1 MMVCSNTEP
10 VSSFYSTN
18 LQSKMDSYDRLGQRI
33 CRALGA
39 PLINI
44 EIHADQLNEFIGIA
58 CEMFTKF
65 AGYTQ
70 EFLVF
75 DSELYE
81 PGKGLRLDVLFS
93 LTKDF
98 NFRAKFKNVSKSI
111 KDLYTVGQMV
121 IGQPDHP
128 YLYQVFTPGSSE
140 IELLNSYDY
149 LIGDYRQVI
158 DVLDFEEG
166 SSDGINTLFTI
177 EQSLAQQTYFS
188 YSLGNYGFDL
198 VSWYVLKNWLDTREK
213 VLALRRDVRFDP
225 RTQYMQLFPEPRNT
239 RFYGI
244 VTCYVERPLTDIIK
258 EPWVYQYALALT
270 KIAIGTI
277 RGKYQGT
284 QLFGGGTINA
294 AILEDGK
301 TEKAELEKKLYE
313 GASTALGDGAP
324 VDFFVGALA
333 GLLSI
338 SHLLSYFGT
347 AATSIF
353 C

>member
-1 MMVCSNTEP
+1 MMSCSTVEP
-10 VSSFYSTN
+10 VSAFYSTN
-18 LQSKMDSYDRLGQRI
+18 LQSKIESYDRLGARI

-44 EIHADQLNEFIGIA
+44 EIHADQLNEFISIA

-70 EFLVF
+70 EYLVF
-75 DSELYE
+75 NSELYE
-81 PGKGLRLDVLFS
+81 KGKGLRLDVLFS

-98 NFRAKFKNVSKSI
+98 NFRAKFQNVSGDI
-111 KDLYTVGQMV
+111 RALYNIGKMV
-121 IGQPDHP
+121 IGDPTNP
-128 YLYQVFTPGSSE
+128 YLFQVFNQNNPSE
-140 IELLNSYDY
+140 LELLNSYDY
-149 LIGDYRQVI
+149 LIDSYRKVT

-166 SSDGINTLFTI
+166 SSNGINTLFTI

-198 VSWYVLKNWLDTREK
+198 ISWYTLKNWLDTREK

-225 RTQYMQLFPEPRNT
+225 RTQYMQMFPEPRDT
-239 RFYGI
+239 QFYGI

-258 EPWVYQYALALT
+258 EQWVYQYALALT

-284 QLFGGGTINA
+284 QLFGGGVINA

-301 TEKAELEKKLYE
+301 TEKAELERKLYE
-313 GASTALGDGAP
+313 SAPGLGDAAP
-324 VDFFVGALA
+324 PEFFVG
-333 GLLSI
+333 
-338 SHLLSYFGT
+338 
-347 AATSIF
+347 
-353 C
+353 

>member
-1 MMVCSNTEP
+1 MMSCSNVEP
-10 VSSFYSTN
+10 VSAFYSTN
-18 LQSKMDSYDRLGQRI
+18 LQSKIESYDRLGARI

-44 EIHADQLNEFIGIA
+44 EIHADQLNEFISIA
-58 CEMFTKF
+58 CEMYTKF

-70 EFLVF
+70 EYLVF
-75 DSELYE
+75 DSKLYE
-81 PGKGLRLDVLFS
+81 PGSGLRLDVLFS

-98 NFRAKFKNVSKSI
+98 NFRAKFENVSNDI
-111 KDLYTVGQMV
+111 KALYNVGRMV
-121 IGQPDHP
+121 IGDPKNP
-128 YLYQVFTPGSSE
+128 YLYQVFDQDKPKE
-140 IELLNSYDY
+140 LELLNSYDY
-149 LIGDYRQVI
+149 LIDSYRKVT

-198 VSWYVLKNWLDTREK
+198 ISWYTLKNWLDTREK

-225 RTQYMQLFPEPRNT
+225 RTQYMQMFPEPRNT
-239 RFYGI
+239 HFYGI

-258 EPWVYQYALALT
+258 EQWVYQYALALT
-270 KIAIGTI
+270 KIAIGTV

-284 QLFGGGTINA
+284 QLFGGGIINA

-301 TEKAELEKKLYE
+301 AERTELERKLYE
-313 GASTALGDGAP
+313 SAPGFGDAAP
-324 VDFFVGALA
+324 PEFFVG
-333 GLLSI
+333 
-338 SHLLSYFGT
+338 
-347 AATSIF
+347 
-353 C
+353 

>member
-1 MMVCSNTEP
+1 MSCSNVEP
-10 VSSFYSTN
+10 VSAFYSTN
-18 LQSKMDSYDRLGQRI
+18 LQSKIESYDRLGARI
-33 CRALGA
+33 CRTLGA

-44 EIHADQLNEFIGIA
+44 EIHADQLNEFISIA

-70 EFLVF
+70 EYLVF
-75 DSELYE
+75 DSKLYE
-81 PGKGLRLDVLFS
+81 PGSGLRLDVLFS

-98 NFRAKFKNVSKSI
+98 NFRAKFENVSNDI
-111 KDLYTVGQMV
+111 KALYNVGRMV
-121 IGQPDHP
+121 IGDPKNP
-128 YLYQVFTPGSSE
+128 YLYQVFDQDKPKE
-140 IELLNSYDY
+140 LELLNSYDY
-149 LIGDYRQVI
+149 LIDSYRKVT

-198 VSWYVLKNWLDTREK
+198 ISWYTLKNWLDTREK

-225 RTQYMQLFPEPRNT
+225 RTQYMQMFPEPRNT
-239 RFYGI
+239 HFYGI

-258 EPWVYQYALALT
+258 EQWVYQYALALT
-270 KIAIGTI
+270 KIAIGTV

-284 QLFGGGTINA
+284 QLFGGGIINA

-301 TEKAELEKKLYE
+301 TERTELERKLYE
-313 GASTALGDGAP
+313 SAPGFGDAAP
-324 VDFFVGALA
+324 PEFFVG
-333 GLLSI
+333 
-338 SHLLSYFGT
+338 
-347 AATSIF
+347 
-353 C
+353 

>member
-1 MMVCSNTEP
+1 MMSCSNVEP
-10 VSSFYSTN
+10 VSAFYSTN
-18 LQSKMDSYDRLGQRI
+18 LQSKIESYDRLGARI

-44 EIHADQLNEFIGIA
+44 EIHADQLNEFISIA
-58 CEMFTKF
+58 CEMYTKF

-70 EFLVF
+70 EYLVF
-75 DSELYE
+75 DSKLYE
-81 PGKGLRLDVLFS
+81 PGSGLRLDVLFS

-98 NFRAKFKNVSKSI
+98 NFRAKFENVSNDI
-111 KDLYTVGQMV
+111 KALYNVGRMV
-121 IGQPDHP
+121 IGDPKNP
-128 YLYQVFTPGSSE
+128 YLYQVFDQDKPKE
-140 IELLNSYDY
+140 LELLNSYDY
-149 LIGDYRQVI
+149 LIDSYRKVT

-198 VSWYVLKNWLDTREK
+198 ISWYTLKNWLDTREK

-225 RTQYMQLFPEPRNT
+225 RTQYMQMFPEPRNT
-239 RFYGI
+239 HFYGI

-258 EPWVYQYALALT
+258 EQWVYQYALALT
-270 KIAIGTI
+270 KIAIGTV

-284 QLFGGGTINA
+284 QLFGGGVINA

-301 TEKAELEKKLYE
+301 AERTELERKLYE
-313 GASTALGDGAP
+313 SAPGFGDAAP
-324 VDFFVGALA
+324 PEFFVG
-333 GLLSI
+333 
-338 SHLLSYFGT
+338 
-347 AATSIF
+347 
-353 C
+353 